1 MYIRSESLTVTSFH
15 YLFLHY
21 KLYTEKK
28 EDEKREKC
36 KGQTLTPASPA
47 DRACRKALRSSCSA
61 REFIG
66 VLEKVGAV
74 LESDGEKN

>member
-28 EDEKREKC
+28 ETEKKEKC
-36 KGQTLTPASPA
+36 ISW
-47 DRACRKALRSSCSA
+47 DSNRKLLHANQ
-61 REFIG
+61 E
-66 VLEKVGAV
+66 
-74 LESDGEKN
+74 